1 MATPSSLLIQITSPN
16 SDLFKYDAVLA
27 EAGAKHRF
35 AVNVQNLFNALVSGS
50 MNGRVAVIR
59 SGTGVRA
66 SGTLT
71 GTTVIATNTV
81 AVAGVT
87 LTAHASIQDATR
99 FVVGASDAAT
109 MANLVTTILANTTLN
124 KIVTASSALTV
135 TTVTCLEAGV
145 LGNQITLT
153 SGQASIVA
161 SGSGKLAAGAGDLS
175 SPLRFGY

>member
-1 MATPSSLLIQITSPN
+1 MATPSRLLIQITSPN
-16 SDLFKYDAVLA
+16 SDLFKFDGVLSQP
-27 EAGAKHRF
+27 GAKHRF
-35 AVNVQNLFNALVSGS
+35 AVNVQTLFNAMVGGS
-50 MNGRVAVIR
+50 LNAQVAVIR

-81 AVAGVT
+81 AIAGVT
-87 LTAHASIQDATR
+87 LTAHASTQDATN
-99 FVVGASDAAT
+99 FVVGASDTET

-135 TTVTCLEAGV
+135 TTVTCLETGV
-145 LGNQITLT
+145 LGNQVTLA

-175 SPLRFGY
+175 TPLHYGY